1 MKNTEHKIRFTEIQT
16 KVSDPAIHPLKI
28 ETVCSYKTPSGF
40 WFTRITDTPRACFKL
55 MQWNQE
61 TNKPKG
67 PTSHYRK
74 SKKGTW
80 RLRLKDG
87 GGRCP
92 RKGMSQSEWE
102 GFLEGV
108 RRALAQIREVKEAL
122 EQDQRKRPFNFS
134 RN

>member
-1 MKNTEHKIRFTEIQT
+1 MNNTEPNIRFTEIQT
-16 KVSDPAIHPLKI
+16 KISDPSEDPFYMEIAC
-28 ETVCSYKTPSGF
+28 TYKTPSGF

-55 MQWNQE
+55 MQWNQQ

-80 RLRLKDG
+80 RLKLKVGD
-87 GGRCP
+87 GRCP
-92 RKGMSQSEWE
+92 RKGMSPREWK

-122 EQDQRKRPFNFS
+122 EQDQHQHPFNFS